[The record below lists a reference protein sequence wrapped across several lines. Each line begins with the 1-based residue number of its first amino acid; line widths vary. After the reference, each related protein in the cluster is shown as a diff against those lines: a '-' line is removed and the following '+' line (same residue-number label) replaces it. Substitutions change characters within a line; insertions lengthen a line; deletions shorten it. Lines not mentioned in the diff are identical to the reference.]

1 MLSNLDE
8 LQGLPKYQE
17 MDQAYGDDLEQIFD
31 DHNGLIG
38 NILSQEEALIEQHKR
53 HVNEVINC
61 EKEEMAL
68 ITEVDKSGSDVE
80 QYV

>member
-8 LQGLPKYQE
+8 LPGLPKYQE

>member
-1 MLSNLDE
+1 
-8 LQGLPKYQE
+8 
-17 MDQAYGDDLEQIFD
+17 MDQAYGNDLEQIYD

-38 NILSQEEALIEQHKR
+38 NILTQEEALIDQHKR

-80 QYV
+80 EYVAKLDRLLL